1 MDYVTHNDRN
11 FSYVCSVVKEAMDH
25 IVEETK
31 GMNIIE
37 EVDKDVSIMGLTGD
51 LVETLV
57 AKRFNEKI
65 KAKA

>member
-1 MDYVTHNDRN
+1 MDYVTHNDTN
-11 FSYVCSVVKEAMDH
+11 FSYVCSVVKEAMNS
-25 IVEETK
+25 IVEDTK

-37 EVDKDVSIMGLTGD
+37 EVDQDVSIMGLTGD
-51 LVETLV
+51 LVEALV